1 MITSA
6 PTDAGTV
13 MSGVTGACSMNLC
26 RLLEKGVAAAVA
38 TSVATEVTAAVSA
51 VVTNPDRLLE
61 CRSWF
66 FRFFSC
72 ISGLSPEDRS
82 GLSPGGGTGADMRKS
97 LFDGLDDPARA
108 GSRKIDPYCARR
120 CQEM

>member
-13 MSGVTGACSMNLC
+13 MSGVTGACSMRLC
-26 RLLEKGVAAAVA
+26 SLLEKGVATAVA
-38 TSVATEVTAAVSA
+38 TPVATEVIAAVSA
-51 VVTNPDRLLE
+51 VVINPDRLLE
-61 CRSWF
+61 CCSCL
-66 FRFFSC
+66 FRFSPF

-97 LFDGLDDPARA
+97 LFDGLGDPAAA
-108 GSRKIDPYCARR
+108 GSRKTDPYCARR

>member
-1 MITSA
+1 
-6 PTDAGTV
+6 
-13 MSGVTGACSMNLC
+13 MSGVTGACSMRLC
-26 RLLEKGVAAAVA
+26 SLLEKGVATAVA

-61 CRSWF
+61 CCSCL
-66 FRFFSC
+66 FRLFPC
-72 ISGLSPEDRS
+72 ISGLSSEDRS

-97 LFDGLDDPARA
+97 LFDGLDDPADA